1 MPFRGGRLAVGLV
14 TLCLLGLLAAWGRTP
29 SSDLPTEREG
39 LGGTRALVFEEPDR
53 RQPAAVASGLDL
65 TGRGN
70 VTSSQAGAV
79 VVVNV
84 WASWCGPCRRQAPEL
99 NEASRDL
106 AGDAIFVGLDVGE
119 SSPEHAR
126 AFVDVNRVPYPNIYD
141 PDGSRLRQFAGVL
154 APNAVPSTL
163 VIDRQG
169 RVAVRISG
177 AVTRATLVE
186 LARDIA
192 TEPG

>member
-1 MPFRGGRLAVGLV
+1 MGARERRGQSEE
-14 TLCLLGLLAAWGRTP
+14 AA
-29 SSDLPTEREG
+29 
-39 LGGTRALVFEEPDR
+39 AR
-53 RQPAAVASGLDL
+53 RG
-65 TGRGN
+65 
-70 VTSSQAGAV
+70 
-79 VVVNV
+79 
-84 WASWCGPCRRQAPEL
+84 WAWS
-99 NEASRDL
+99 
-106 AGDAIFVGLDVGE
+106 FVGLDVGE

-126 AFVDVNRVPYPNIYD
+126 AFVDVNRVPYPNVYD
-141 PDGSRLRQFAGVL
+141 PDGSRLRRFAGVL

-186 LARDIA
+186 LARDVA